1 MEFTDNEKKNKVHIV
16 LVGNPGVGKSTIL
29 NSLCGEL
36 LFRSGVSYGQG
47 LTTCLQLVDHGDE
60 VFADT
65 PGLADVN
72 LREQAAREIDKL
84 FRTVD
89 RMKLVFVITLESGRI
104 RPADL
109 TTMKLVLD
117 ALGVDDLTNR
127 FAIIVNKL
135 SKRMKTDLKDPATR
149 AKLFECL
156 NSGNPDIRRQTQFIE
171 ILEARA
177 ELDDADNILVEPDP
191 AIVDLIASMSPV
203 QVIAEAVRPID
214 IADMDAKTEQ
224 FEEMMTKIMTA
235 NQAQV
240 EAMMKQQAEMQD
252 RLMEITVENNRLELE
267 SIRRE
272 AAAQAELAEE
282 RRKAEMERLRLEN
295 AHQNAQLRAE
305 MENKL
310 LQSQLQE
317 QQREA
322 TRQAQRAEEARQN
335 AARQEAYLQQQRS
348 NSGSSSR
355 GGRCIIS

>member
-1 MEFTDNEKKNKVHIV
+1 MNPEDHERRKKVHIV
-16 LVGNPGVGKSTIL
+16 MVGNPGVGKSTIL
-29 NSLCGEL
+29 NSLCGDV
-36 LFRSGVSYGQG
+36 LFRSGYSRNGEGVTSE
-47 LTTCLQLVDHGDE
+47 LQLVNVGAH
-60 VFADT
+60 VFGDT
-65 PGLADVN
+65 PGLCD
-72 LREQAAREIDKL
+72 LKYREKAAKEIEKL
-84 FRTVD
+84 FRAVD
-89 RMKLVFVITLESGRI
+89 RLKLIFVITLESGRI

-117 ALGVDDLTNR
+117 ALGVEDLTNR

-135 SKRMKTDLKDPATR
+135 SKRAIRELQNPEYR

-156 NSGNPDIRRQTQFIE
+156 NSGNPDIRRQTQFIQ

-177 ELDDADNILVEPDP
+177 ELDDADNILVEADP

-203 QVIAEAVRPID
+203 QVIAEDVKPID
-214 IADMDAKTEQ
+214 ISDMDAKTQQ
-224 FEEMMTKIMTA
+224 FEEMVSKIMAA

-282 RRKAEMERLRLEN
+282 RRKAEMERLLLEN
-295 AHQNAQLRAE
+295 AHQNAQLRAD

-317 QQREA
+317 QQRELC
-322 TRQAQRAEEARQN
+322 RQEQRAEQARQD
-335 AARQEAYLQQQRS
+335 AIRQQEYLSRRPNQQQ
-348 NSGSSSR
+348 SSSP
-355 GGRCIIS
+355 CVIC